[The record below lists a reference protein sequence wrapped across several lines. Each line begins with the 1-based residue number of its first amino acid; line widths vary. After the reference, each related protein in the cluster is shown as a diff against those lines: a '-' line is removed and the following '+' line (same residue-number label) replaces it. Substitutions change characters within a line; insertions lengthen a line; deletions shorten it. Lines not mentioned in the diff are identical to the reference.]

1 MGVSVSKK
9 GGFVAEINVTP
20 FVDVMLVL
28 LIIFMVT
35 APLMTEGLQVDLPQ
49 TQTVE
54 VLPTDSDHM
63 VLTIRKDGAM
73 FLDEYAVDQS
83 TLISQLLTNVKE
95 KNKQLFLQA
104 DKEVP
109 YGIVV
114 DVMGRVRAAGIE
126 KLGVVAEKP
135 SDVDLQSGLG
145 AQAAPSGNA
154 PVGSPAGSPVQ
165 GQRPGNAG
173 AWNSQNGASGGQAVQ
188 VSPSDL
194 TRGGTPRR

>member
-1 MGVSVSKK
+1 MGVSVSRK

-63 VLTIRKDGAM
+63 VLTIRKDGVM
-73 FLDEYAVDQS
+73 FLDEYQVNQE
-83 TLISQLLTNVKE
+83 TLIQQLLVNVKE

-109 YGIVV
+109 YGVVV
-114 DVMGRVRAAGIE
+114 DVMGRIRAAGVE

-135 SDVDLQSGLG
+135 SDAEGMSLGGTVGGGAIGSGTT
-145 AQAAPSGNA
+145 N
-154 PVGSPAGSPVQ
+154 PVQ
-165 GQRPGNAG
+165 TNTNGVNRPLTN
-173 AWNSQNGASGGQAVQ
+173 NNGGQAQSVQ
-188 VSPSDL
+188 VSPSNL
-194 TRGGTPRR
+194 NRNNKR